1 MALKSEKSFKEY
13 LKKLPDDTI
22 IKYYSDVEYSP
33 FPVILIQEYT
43 RRFEQKSKNE
53 IIKDLKFQTRLARK
67 KTQEVSRMAKK
78 HTLINDVTKEKSQE
92 IIDQAKR
99 KGYSISEKISNKRHK
114 ISLKLKKT
122 AKSKLQ
128 KTVNAGRNLK
138 ISKKENLELLENLAK
153 LKDAKIITNK
163 EFQEKKKKLLSKI

>member
-138 ISKKENLELLENLAK
+138 N
-153 LKDAKIITNK
+153 
-163 EFQEKKKKLLSKI
+163 F